1 MDAMLQRELC
11 DELALDKSVFWSDS
25 MTVLRYIA
33 NETTKF
39 RTFVANRVE
48 TIHQHSDPSQWRYV
62 STNQNPA
69 DDASRGLTADG
80 YLECTRWLQGP
91 DFLWSSH
98 QEDQRVDTEL
108 VESDPELKAT
118 VTAVKIASD
127 MSEEARDTMDK
138 LLRYHSTW
146 YNLKR
151 STAWLLR
158 IKRMLL
164 RKVRNRSNNEVKV
177 ELSGEPLTVDE
188 MKGAE

>member
-11 DELALDKSVFWSDS
+11 DELALGKSVFWSDS

-48 TIHQHSDPSQWRYV
+48 TIHQHSDLSQWRYV

-69 DDASRGLTADG
+69 DDSV
-80 YLECTRWLQGP
+80 ECTRWLQGP

-118 VTAVKIASD
+118 VAAVKIASD